1 MDWFFFMK
9 KSYEIVFVK
18 HFYFILL
25 RQINTILKY
34 PEASGQHKNTTK
46 TFSLFMNSTTLYE
59 KELSFQADRRKAAVE
74 FIKIISDL
82 WYDKS
87 IELMLFRNQLIDRN
101 VSDIMNL
108 HEYAGE
114 FVQKPIN
121 VFDTVEIARAIENL
135 DLPPSRI
142 DIGKLTYEYHLE
154 DNKYH
159 DSRAFVIDK
168 LKNAKNSKD
177 IKPKDV
183 VLYGFGRIG
192 RLLAREMM
200 SKIGKGQQLRLRA
213 IVTRDKNDAVS
224 LEKRAS
230 LLRYDSIHGDFEGSV
245 QADVANNALIING
258 TTVHIITANAP
269 EEIDYTKYGIENA
282 LLIDNT
288 GAFTTEEALKR
299 HLVSKGVDKVL
310 LTAPGKG
317 VPNIVYG
324 VNHNEYNPDEVAI
337 FSAAS
342 CTTNAITPILKAVE
356 DTLGVVKGHLET
368 IHAYTNDQNL
378 VDNMHK
384 KYRRGRAAALN
395 MVITETGAGSAVAKA
410 LPSLTGK
417 LTSNAIR
424 VPVPNG
430 SLVVLNLEVSKE
442 TSLEN
447 INAIMRSY
455 ALEGELVEQIK
466 YSLNNELVSS
476 DIVGTSAPSI
486 YDSNATIV
494 SGDGKN
500 IVLYVW
506 YDNEYGYSHQVIRL
520 AKYIAKVR
528 RFTYY

>member
-1 MDWFFFMK
+1 
-9 KSYEIVFVK
+9 
-18 HFYFILL
+18 
-25 RQINTILKY
+25 
-34 PEASGQHKNTTK
+34 
-46 TFSLFMNSTTLYE
+46 MNNNNLYE
-59 KELSFQADRRKAAVE
+59 KELSLQADRRKAGVE
-74 FIKIISDL
+74 FIKIINDL

-87 IELMLFRNQLIDRN
+87 IELIFFRNQLIDTT
-101 VSDIMNL
+101 VSTIMNL

-121 VFDTVEIARAIENL
+121 VFDTVEIARAILNL

-154 DNKYH
+154 DNKYN
-159 DSRAFVIDK
+159 DAKAFVIDK
-168 LKNAKNSKD
+168 LKDSKNSEE
-177 IKPKDV
+177 ITPKDV
-183 VLYGFGRIG
+183 ILYGFGRIG

-213 IVTRDKNDAVS
+213 IVTRDRNDAQS

-230 LLRYDSIHGDFEGSV
+230 LLQYDSVHGDFQGSV
-245 QADVANNALIING
+245 SADIENNALLING
-258 TTVHIITANAP
+258 TTVHVITANSP
-269 EEIDYTKYGIENA
+269 EEIDYTQFGIDNA
-282 LLIDNT
+282 LVIDNT
-288 GAFTTEEALKR
+288 GAFTTEEALQR
-299 HLVSKGVDKVL
+299 HLTSKGVDKVL

-324 VNHNEYNPDEVAI
+324 VNHNDYNPDEVFI

-410 LPSLTGK
+410 LPSLAGK

-430 SLVVLNLEVSKE
+430 SLVVLNLEVGKT
-442 TSLEN
+442 TSIEEVNN
-447 INAIMRSY
+447 IMKHY

-486 YDSNATIV
+486 FDSNATIV
-494 SGDGKN
+494 SADGNN

-528 RFTYY
+528 RYTYY

>member
-1 MDWFFFMK
+1 M
-9 KSYEIVFVK
+9 S
-18 HFYFILL
+18 
-25 RQINTILKY
+25 
-34 PEASGQHKNTTK
+34 NTTV
-46 TFSLFMNSTTLYE
+46 YE
-59 KELSFQADRRKAAVE
+59 KEIAFQSDRRKAGVE
-74 FIKIISDL
+74 LIKIISDL

-87 IELMLFRNQLIDRN
+87 IEMVLFRNQLIDKN
-101 VSDIMNL
+101 VSDIINL

-114 FVQKPIN
+114 FVGKPIS
-121 VFDTVEIARAIENL
+121 VFDTVEIARAILSL
-135 DLPPSRI
+135 DLPPAKL
-142 DIGKLTYEYHLE
+142 DLAKLTYEFHL
-154 DNKYH
+154 DNNKH
-159 DSRAFVIDK
+159 NDAKSFVVDK
-168 LKNAKNSKD
+168 LKNAKNTED
-177 IKPKDV
+177 IQPKDV

-200 SKIGKGQQLRLRA
+200 SKMGKGNQLRLRA
-213 IVTRDKNDAVS
+213 IVTRDKNDASS

-230 LLRYDSIHGDFEGSV
+230 LLRYDSIHGDFQGSV
-245 QADVANNALIING
+245 VADVANNALIING
-258 TTVHIITANAP
+258 TTVHIITANQP
-269 EEIDYTKYGIENA
+269 EDIDYTIYEIDNA
-282 LLIDNT
+282 LVIDNT
-288 GAFTTEEALKR
+288 GAFTTQEALAR
-299 HLVSKGVDKVL
+299 HLTSKGVAKVL

-317 VPNIVYG
+317 VPNIVHG
-324 VNHNEYNPDEVAI
+324 VNQNEYNPDDVDI

-342 CTTNAITPILKAVE
+342 CTTNAITPILKAVV

-410 LPSLTGK
+410 LPILAGK

-430 SLVVLNLEVSKE
+430 SLVVLNLEIEKE
-442 TSLEN
+442 TTLSEVN
-447 INAIMRSY
+447 EIMKKY

-476 DIVGTSAPSI
+476 DIVGTSAPAI
-486 YDSNATIV
+486 FDSNATIV
-494 SGDGKN
+494 SADGKN

>member
-1 MDWFFFMK
+1 
-9 KSYEIVFVK
+9 
-18 HFYFILL
+18 
-25 RQINTILKY
+25 
-34 PEASGQHKNTTK
+34 
-46 TFSLFMNSTTLYE
+46 MNYNNLYE
-59 KELSFQADRRKAAVE
+59 KELSLQADRRKAGVE

-87 IELMLFRNQLIDRN
+87 IELIFFRNQLIDTT
-101 VSDIMNL
+101 VSTIMNL

-121 VFDTVEIARAIENL
+121 VFDTVEIARAILNL

-154 DNKYH
+154 DNKYN
-159 DSRAFVIDK
+159 DAKAFVIDK
-168 LKNAKNSKD
+168 LKDSKNSED
-177 IKPKDV
+177 ITPKDV

-213 IVTRDKNDAVS
+213 IVTRDRNDAQS

-230 LLRYDSIHGDFEGSV
+230 LLQYDSVHGDFQGSV
-245 QADVANNALIING
+245 SADIENNALLING
-258 TTVHIITANAP
+258 TTVHVITANSP
-269 EEIDYTKYGIENA
+269 EEIDYTQFGIDNA
-282 LLIDNT
+282 LVIDNT

-299 HLVSKGVDKVL
+299 HLTPKGVDKVL

-324 VNHNEYNPDEVAI
+324 VNHNDYNPDEVSI

-430 SLVVLNLEVSKE
+430 SLVVLNLEVGKT
-442 TSLEN
+442 TSIEEVNN
-447 INAIMRSY
+447 IMKHY

-486 YDSNATIV
+486 FDSNATIV
-494 SGDGKN
+494 SADGNN

-528 RFTYY
+528 RYTYY

>member
-1 MDWFFFMK
+1 MDN
-9 KSYEIVFVK
+9 I
-18 HFYFILL
+18 
-25 RQINTILKY
+25 
-34 PEASGQHKNTTK
+34 
-46 TFSLFMNSTTLYE
+46 TLYE
-59 KELSFQADRRKAAVE
+59 KEIAFQTDRRKAGVE

-82 WYDKS
+82 WFDKS
-87 IELMLFRNQLIDRN
+87 IELVLFRNQLIENN
-101 VSDIMNL
+101 VSEIINL
-108 HEYAGE
+108 HEYAVA
-114 FVQKPIN
+114 FVGKPIN
-121 VFDTVEIARAIENL
+121 IFDSVEIASAIAEL

-154 DNKYH
+154 DNKYN
-159 DSRAFVIDK
+159 DAKAFVVDK
-168 LKNAKNSKD
+168 LKNAKNFQE

-213 IVTRDKNDAVS
+213 IVTRDKHDAVL

-230 LLRYDSIHGDFEGSV
+230 LLRYDSVHGDFQGSV
-245 QADVANNALIING
+245 IADPENNALLING
-258 TTVHIITANAP
+258 TTVHMITANSP
-269 EEIDYTKYGIENA
+269 EEIDYTAYGIEDA
-282 LLIDNT
+282 LIIDNT
-288 GAFTTEEALKR
+288 GAFTSEEALQR
-299 HLVSKGVDKVL
+299 HLTSKGADKVL

-324 VNHNEYNPDEVAI
+324 VNHDEYNPDEVNI

-395 MVITETGAGSAVAKA
+395 MVITETGAGTAVAKA
-410 LPSLTGK
+410 LPSLAGK

-430 SLVVLNLEVSKE
+430 SLVVLNLEVGKE
-442 TSLEN
+442 TSVAAVN
-447 INAIMRSY
+447 DIMKQY

-466 YSLNNELVSS
+466 FSLNNELVSS
-476 DIVGTSAPSI
+476 DIVGTSAPAI
-486 YDSNATIV
+486 FDSNATIV
-494 SGDGKN
+494 SADGKN

-528 RFTYY
+528 RYTYY

>member
-1 MDWFFFMK
+1 
-9 KSYEIVFVK
+9 
-18 HFYFILL
+18 
-25 RQINTILKY
+25 
-34 PEASGQHKNTTK
+34 
-46 TFSLFMNSTTLYE
+46 MNNTTLYE
-59 KELSFQADRRKAAVE
+59 KEIAFQADRRKAGVE

-87 IELMLFRNQLIDRN
+87 IELILFRNQLIDKN
-101 VSDIMNL
+101 VSEIINL
-108 HEYAGE
+108 HEYAGA
-114 FVQKPIN
+114 FVGKPIN
-121 VFDTVEIARAIENL
+121 VFDSVEIASAIVDL

-154 DNKYH
+154 DDKYN
-159 DSRAFVIDK
+159 DAKAFVIDK
-168 LKNAKNSKD
+168 LKNAKNYQE

-213 IVTRDKNDAVS
+213 IVTRDKSDAVL

-230 LLRYDSIHGDFEGSV
+230 LLRYDSVHGDFAGSV
-245 QADVANNALIING
+245 IADPENNALLING
-258 TTVHIITANAP
+258 TTVHIITANTP
-269 EEIDYTKYGIENA
+269 EEIDYTAYGIEDA
-282 LLIDNT
+282 LVIDNT

-299 HLVSKGVDKVL
+299 HLTSKGADKVL

-324 VNHNEYNPDEVAI
+324 VNHEDYNPDEVNI

-342 CTTNAITPILKAVE
+342 CTTNAITPVLKAVE

-410 LPSLTGK
+410 LPALAGK

-430 SLVVLNLEVSKE
+430 SLVVLNLEVGKN
-442 TSLEN
+442 TSIEEVNN
-447 INAIMRSY
+447 IMKKY
-455 ALEGELVEQIK
+455 ALEGDLVEQIK

-476 DIVGTSAPSI
+476 DIVGTSAPAI
-486 YDSNATIV
+486 FDSNATIV
-494 SGDGKN
+494 SADGKN
-500 IVLYVW
+500 IVMYVW

-528 RFTYY
+528 RYTYY